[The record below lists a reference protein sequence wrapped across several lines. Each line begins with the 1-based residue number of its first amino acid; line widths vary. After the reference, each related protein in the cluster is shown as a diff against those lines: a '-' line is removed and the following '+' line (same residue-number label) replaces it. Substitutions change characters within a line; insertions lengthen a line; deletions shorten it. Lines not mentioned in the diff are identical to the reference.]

1 MDGGNGAGIERE
13 NVHLLVLKYQK
24 LQKVYHE
31 VNNASKPTS
40 SGYRTFLYDDIH
52 NHDHKLPS
60 NSFPTSLINAS
71 LGNASFFDNT
81 VP

>member
-1 MDGGNGAGIERE
+1 MDAGNGAGIERE
-13 NVHLLVLKYQK
+13 NGHLLVLKYQK
-24 LQKVYHE
+24 LRKVYHG

-40 SGYRTFLYDDIH
+40 SGYPALLYDDIR